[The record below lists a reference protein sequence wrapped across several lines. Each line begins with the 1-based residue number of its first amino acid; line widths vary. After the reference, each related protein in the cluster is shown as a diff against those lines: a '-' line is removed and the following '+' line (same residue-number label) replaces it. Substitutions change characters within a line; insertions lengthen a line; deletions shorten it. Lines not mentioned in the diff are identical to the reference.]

1 MQPEDRQ
8 GSVLLV
14 QCQRSFY
21 STTRIQL
28 AKSFFEEANYFN
40 DQ

>member
-14 QCQRSFY
+14 QCQRSFQN
-21 STTRIQL
+21 TTRIQL
-28 AKSFFEEANYFN
+28 AKSFFEEGQLF
-40 DQ
+40 